1 MTAKKL
7 IINWEEHEL
16 VSSVNWQTW
25 DIIIDESNTK
35 TFFLKN
41 DQDLET
47 AQAAVD
53 WLATWGNSIIQ
64 YHDESY
70 IISDN
75 TIWEEQAY

>member
-25 DIIIDESNTK
+25 DVIIDESNTK
-35 TFFLKN
+35 TFFLEN

-53 WLATWGNSIIQ
+53 WLAAWGNSIIN
-64 YHDESY
+64 YWDKSY
-70 IISDN
+70 IIAHNS
-75 TIWEEQAY
+75 IWGTFS

>member
-1 MTAKKL
+1 MKAKKL

-25 DIIIDESNTK
+25 DVEVGNTK

-41 DQDLET
+41 DQDFET

-53 WLATWGNSIIQ
+53 RLATWWNSIIN
-64 YHDESY
+64 YWDESY
-70 IISDN
+70 IIADN
-75 TIWEEQAY
+75 SIWKTFSQ

>member
-1 MTAKKL
+1 MKAKKL
-7 IINWEEHEL
+7 IINWEEQEL

-25 DIIIDESNTK
+25 DVIIDESNTK

-53 WLATWGNSIIQ
+53 RLASWGNSIINYKWVSFILAWRGQ
-64 YHDESY
+64 EK
-70 IISDN
+70 
-75 TIWEEQAY
+75 